1 MLCVSA
7 LSQALVTLLS
17 SLREPVI
24 PVSLCPAILPDDP
37 HLGAW
42 ANVFLKGLP
51 QLNCAVL
58 LYLVKLF
65 RAVLQYKDTNNLTA
79 ARYVVCCTLGIQNV
93 ALLACY

>member
-1 MLCVSA
+1 
-7 LSQALVTLLS
+7 VTLLS

-65 RAVLQYKDTNNLTA
+65 RAVLQYKDTNNLTP
-79 ARYVVCCTLGIQNV
+79 ARYVVNV
-93 ALLACY
+93 LK